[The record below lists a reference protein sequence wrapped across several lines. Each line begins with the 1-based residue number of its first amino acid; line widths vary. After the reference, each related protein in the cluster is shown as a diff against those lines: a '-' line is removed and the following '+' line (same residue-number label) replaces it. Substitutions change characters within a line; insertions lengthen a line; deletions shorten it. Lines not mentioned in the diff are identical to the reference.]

1 MKKLSLAIIA
11 VLGFG
16 FGASAQADTYFD
28 SHVVTVT
35 IPPVALLDIEAAA
48 SKDFTVAFTAP
59 TEAGDPIV
67 APTTG
72 LNTKWLN
79 YSSILNATGPGSTSR
94 KVTVE
99 STSAVPAGITIGV
112 TAGTPTGTGTPGASA
127 GPVATISTTP
137 ADVITGIGSV
147 YTGNGTGVGS
157 QLSYAIG
164 LGTYSSLVAGSVIV
178 TVKYTLVDL

>member
-1 MKKLSLAIIA
+1 MKKLTLAIIA

-28 SHVVTVT
+28 SHQVTVT
-35 IPPVALLDIEAAA
+35 IPPVALLDIEASA

-79 YSSILNATGPGSTSR
+79 YSSILPGTGLR
-94 KVTVE
+94 KITVE
-99 STSAVPAGITIGV
+99 SSASVPSAITLGV
-112 TAGTPTGTGTPGASA
+112 TAGTPTGTGTPGT
-127 GPVATISTTP
+127 GGTVATISMT
-137 ADVITGIGSV
+137 AQDLITGVGSV
-147 YTGNGTGVGS
+147 YTGNGVSNGS
-157 QLSYAIG
+157 NITYALG
-164 LGTYSSLVAGSVIV
+164 LGTYSALVSGNIVV
-178 TVKYTLVDL
+178 TVKYTLID

>member
-1 MKKLSLAIIA
+1 MKKLTLSIIA

-16 FGASAQADTYFD
+16 FGASAQVDTYFD
-28 SHVVTVT
+28 SHQVTVN
-35 IPPVALLDIEAAA
+35 IPSVALLDIEASA

-59 TEAGDPIV
+59 TEAGNPIV
-67 APTTG
+67 APTAG

-79 YSSILNATGPGSTSR
+79 YSSILNPGLLSR

-112 TAGTPTGTGTPGASA
+112 TAGAPTGTGTAGSSA
-127 GPVATISTTP
+127 GPVPAISTTP
-137 ADVITGIGSV
+137 LDVITGIGSV
-147 YTGNGTGVGS
+147 YTGNGTGAGS
-157 QLSYAIG
+157 QLTYAIG
-164 LGTYSSLVAGSVIV
+164 LGTYSALVSGNVIV

>member
-1 MKKLSLAIIA
+1 MKKLTLAIIA

-28 SHVVTVT
+28 SHQVTVT
-35 IPPVALLDIEAAA
+35 IPPVALLDIEASA

-67 APTTG
+67 APTSG

-79 YSSILNATGPGSTSR
+79 YSSIVNASGSGMTR
-94 KVTVE
+94 RVTVE
-99 STSAVPAGITIGV
+99 SMAAVPAGITIGV

-127 GPVATISTTP
+127 GAVPTISNSP
-137 ADVITGIGSV
+137 VDVITGIGSV
-147 YTGNGTGVGS
+147 YTGTGTGVGS
-157 QLSYAIG
+157 QLTYAIG
-164 LGTYSSLVAGSVIV
+164 LGTYASLVAGNVIV
-178 TVKYTLVDL
+178 TVKYTLVDN

>member
-16 FGASAQADTYFD
+16 FGASAQVDTYFD
-28 SHVVTVT
+28 SHQVTVT

-48 SKDFTVAFTAP
+48 TKDFTVAFAAP
-59 TEAGDPIV
+59 TEAGDAIV

-79 YSSILNATGPGSTSR
+79 YSSILNAGSTSR

-99 STSAVPAGITIGV
+99 SVSAVPAGITIGV
-112 TAGTPTGTGTPGASA
+112 TAGVPTGTGTLGVSA
-127 GPVATISTTP
+127 GPVPTISMTP

>member
-16 FGASAQADTYFD
+16 FGASAQVDTYFD
-28 SHVVTVT
+28 SHQVTVT
-35 IPPVALLDIEAAA
+35 IPPVALLDIEASA
-48 SKDFTVAFTAP
+48 SKDFTVAFAAP
-59 TEAGDPIV
+59 TEAGEAIV

-79 YSSILNATGPGSTSR
+79 YSSILNASGAGSTSR

-99 STSAVPAGITIGV
+99 SMAAVPAGITIGV
-112 TAGTPTGTGTPGASA
+112 TAGTPTGTGTTGSSA
-127 GPVATISTTP
+127 GAVATISTTA

-147 YTGNGTGVGS
+147 YTGNGPGVGS
-157 QLSYAIG
+157 QLTYAIG
-164 LGTYSSLVAGSVIV
+164 LGTYSALVAGNITV